1 MGLLTQ
7 VIIRNIDDGVIA
19 RLKKRAAG
27 QGLSLEESLRRA
39 LAALGAPSKE
49 DVTEQLRR
57 IRAMSPPRTKPPFSE
72 DLVREGRD
80 ER

>member
-1 MGLLTQ
+1 MGQ
-7 VIIRNIDDGVIA
+7 VIIRNIEDGVLA
-19 RLKKRAAG
+19 SLKKRASE

-39 LAALGAPSKE
+39 LAEMAAPSKN
-49 DVTEQLRR
+49 DVIAHLRS
-57 IRAMSPPRTKPPFSE
+57 IRAMSPRHTKRPFAE

>member
-1 MGLLTQ
+1 MGQ
-7 VIIRNIDDGVIA
+7 VIIRNLEDGVLA

-39 LAALGAPSKE
+39 LAALAGPSKDE
-49 DVTEQLRR
+49 VTAQLRR
-57 IRAMSPPRTKPPFSE
+57 IRAMASVRTKKPFAE
-72 DLVREGRD
+72 DLVREGRN